1 MVLNL
6 VSIALVLLIAYMWS
20 IRGFFSAFLHMV
32 AVIVAGAFAFGV
44 WEFASL
50 WLLGV
55 APDKGILVSI
65 GGNAWAIG
73 LIVPF
78 IIALA
83 VVRVTMDKL
92 ILGNVAQTTMGNYI
106 GGGACGLVSGILTVG
121 VMVIGLGGLRYTDS
135 TMGMGYKP
143 VWYTSDRATGGGSLV
158 YNDRLWIPADR
169 LTSKFYGHL
178 SRAAF
183 FAPEP
188 LAKWHPQPE
197 IEGQAS
203 RITYGEG
210 NAKNTARPREVT
222 LKGVYTV
229 GTKPDTAASDL
240 LVFGPGQVQK
250 YTNLKGETVS
260 TGQIYGVKF
269 ELGASAKESTSQ
281 HMVSPGQLRLLVEP
295 IDASGNP
302 TGAPSKN
309 IFPVAVISQA
319 DGANAE
325 SYGRWRF
332 EAEGVHISSVGAGAS
347 QSMAAEFLVPPGH
360 RPIAMYVKGV
370 RLRLGSEDL
379 AGATKFATSGM
390 RDAQVTAGTILEAR
404 RASDLDKSMAF
415 VYPAASIG
423 GSGSSDMVAMNSRIG
438 AFGREAFQSSQKRN
452 LSLDDDKD
460 IVSGSGTWTPEEV
473 SKGREIP
480 NEMRVDT
487 FAIPDGTLMVQID
500 VSANSRAGLTGPVG
514 SIADPND
521 PYFLIDAQGTPYQA
535 VGFIYKDRER
545 FDIRYTPGQPL
556 KGLNDINTPGLTTV
570 RDDQRLVLL
579 FLISK
584 DVDLTAFAIGDKV
597 VFELDEPRKM
607 TGR

>member
-6 VSIALVLLIAYMWS
+6 ISLALVLLIAYMWA
-20 IRGFFSAFLHMV
+20 IRGFFSSFLHMV
-32 AVIVAGAFAFGV
+32 AVIVAGAFAFGF

-55 APDKGILVSI
+55 APDKGILFSI

-78 IIALA
+78 IVALA
-83 VVRVTMDKL
+83 IVRITMDKL
-92 ILGNVAQTTMGNYI
+92 ILGNVAQTTVGNYI
-106 GGGACGLVSGILTVG
+106 GGGACGLVSGVLTVG
-121 VMVIGLGGLRYTDS
+121 ILVIGLGGLRYTDS

-143 VWYTSDRATGGGSLV
+143 IWYTSDRATGGGSLV
-158 YNDRLWIPADR
+158 YNNKLWLPADM
-169 LTSKFYGHL
+169 LTGKFYGHL

-188 LAKWHPQPE
+188 LAKWHPEPQ

-203 RITYGEG
+203 RMTYGDG
-210 NAKNTARPREVT
+210 DAKNTARPREVT

-229 GTKPDTAASDL
+229 GTKPDTAANDL
-240 LVFGPGQVQK
+240 LTYGPGQVQK
-250 YTNLKGETVS
+250 YTDLKGNTVA
-260 TGQIYGVKF
+260 TGQIYGIKF

-295 IDASGNP
+295 INAAGNP
-302 TGAPSKN
+302 TGGPSKN
-309 IFPVAVISQA
+309 IFPIALISQA
-319 DGANAE
+319 DGSNAE

-332 EAEGVHISSVGAGAS
+332 EAEGVHISSVGAGTSKA
-347 QSMAAEFLVPPGH
+347 MAAEFIVPPGY
-360 RPIAMYVKGV
+360 RPIAAYVKGV
-370 RLRLGSEDL
+370 RLRLDASDL
-379 AGATKFATSGM
+379 NGATKFATPGM
-390 RDAQVTAGTILEAR
+390 RDAQVTSGTILQAR

-415 VYPAASIG
+415 TYPAASIG
-423 GSGSSDMVAMNSRIG
+423 GSGGSDMVTLNPRIG

-452 LSLDDDKD
+452 LSLDDEKD
-460 IVSGSGTWTPEEV
+460 IVSGTGTWTPEEV

-480 NEMRVDT
+480 ANMRVDT
-487 FAIPDGTLMVQID
+487 FAVPDGTLMVQVD
-500 VSANSRAGLTGPVG
+500 VSASSRAGLTGPVG

-545 FDIRYTPGQPL
+545 YDIRYTPGQPL

-570 RDDQRLVLL
+570 RDDQKLILL

-584 DVDLTAFAIGDKV
+584 DVDLTSFAIGNKV
-597 VFELDEPRKM
+597 VFELDEPKKM